1 MKRRGWLALAMLPAA
16 ALATAA
22 TWLRFW
28 PRPADLPAP
37 AAAGWP
43 QPAPRLVL
51 VLGAGGPRGVA
62 HLGVLKALE
71 ELRVQPDGLVGASA
85 GAIIG
90 ALWMAGRSAG
100 QIERLLSEEPLWW
113 HWLDW
118 SGGLSPRLRGDAFA
132 AWLRT
137 RSTAL
142 IEQLPRPFAAVTT
155 DAQTGAS
162 VVFTRGDLGRAIH
175 ASSATPM
182 LFAPARVGERS
193 FVDADRSSP
202 VPVHAAR
209 ALGAQT
215 VIAVD
220 VSAHL
225 QSTPPDVPVDWR
237 EGDVRM
243 RRLADAQTRDADVLI
258 HPDLGYY
265 AGSSRAY
272 REQVMA
278 VAYAATMRHAAR
290 LRALAGA
297 RDYTACLLPHS

>member
-1 MKRRGWLALAMLPAA
+1 MKRRGWLAVAA
-16 ALATAA
+16 APAVALAATA
-22 TWLRFW
+22 TWLRLW

-37 AAAGWP
+37 AAASWP

-51 VLGAGGPRGVA
+51 VLGAGGPRGAA

-71 ELRVQPDGLVGASA
+71 ELGVQPDGLVGASA
-85 GAIIG
+85 GAIVG
-90 ALWMAGRSAG
+90 ALWLAGRSAA
-100 QIERLLSEEPLWW
+100 QIERLLNEEPLWW

-118 SGGLSPRLRGDAFA
+118 SGELRPRLRGDAFA
-132 AWLRT
+132 AWLRAS
-137 RSTAL
+137 STPL
-142 IEQLPRPFAAVTT
+142 LEGLPRPFAAVAT
-155 DAQTGAS
+155 DAQSGNTVS
-162 VVFTRGDLGRAIH
+162 FTQGDLGRAIH

-182 LFAPARVGERS
+182 LFAPARIDGRE

-209 ALGAQT
+209 ALGAER

-225 QSTPPDVPVDWR
+225 ESTPPDVPVDWR
-237 EGDVRM
+237 EGDLRM
-243 RRLADAQTRDADVLI
+243 RRLADAQTRDADLLI

-272 REQVMA
+272 REHVVA
-278 VAYAATMRHAAR
+278 LAYAATMRQAAR
-290 LRALAGA
+290 LRSLASPGLPSQGA
-297 RDYTACLLPHS
+297 